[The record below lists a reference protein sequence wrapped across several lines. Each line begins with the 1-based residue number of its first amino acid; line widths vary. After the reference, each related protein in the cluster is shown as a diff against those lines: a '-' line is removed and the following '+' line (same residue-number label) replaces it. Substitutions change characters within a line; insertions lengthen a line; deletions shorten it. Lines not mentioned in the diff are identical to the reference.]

1 MQKINPYSL
10 YHQGFPK
17 SFNIMNGGR
26 RPARFRGKVDIGG
39 QRAVKEEV
47 GNEEDSELAAC
58 KQRLREALL
67 RKRVKEH

>member
-26 RPARFRGKVDIGG
+26 KPARFRGKVNIDG

-47 GNEEDSELAAC
+47 GNEDSQLAAC
-58 KQRLREALL
+58 KQKLREALL
-67 RKRVKEH
+67 RKRVKEQ